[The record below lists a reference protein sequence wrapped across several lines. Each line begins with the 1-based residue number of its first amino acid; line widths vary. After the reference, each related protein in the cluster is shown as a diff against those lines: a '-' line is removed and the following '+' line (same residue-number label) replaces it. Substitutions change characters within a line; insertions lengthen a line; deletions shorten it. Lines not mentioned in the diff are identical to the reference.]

1 MAIFWTCPNPLRET
15 CVLGWVL
22 GWGGERR
29 VGYRFRV
36 ARWFGPAHGG
46 MIHGLKSWVAAQLRP
61 AWGFSP
67 TCVAFA
73 ARTKGNLAPDP
84 EASLNC
90 GRRTPCARR
99 RGAGCGS
106 GDQAPSRAHGVLPC
120 GWSSAPGSPPVI
132 LPPVPLKVSS
142 PNHLPSRLWVSS

>member
-1 MAIFWTCPNPLRET
+1 MGSNP
-15 CVLGWVL
+15 
-22 GWGGERR
+22 
-29 VGYRFRV
+29 
-36 ARWFGPAHGG
+36 
-46 MIHGLKSWVAAQLRP
+46 QLRP

-84 EASLNC
+84 EVSLNC
-90 GRRTPCARR
+90 GRRTPRARR

-132 LPPVPLKVSS
+132 LPPVPLKEAFKLLKSNGDGGAGHES
-142 PNHLPSRLWVSS
+142 DDGSMRQERYDEP